1 MNTVAKCTCE
11 ACDGEG
17 HVVCEEC
24 NGIGEFS
31 FDILENTPAKNH
43 VHFSEL
49 MEIHKDAIIVAD
61 QTERLIEMK
70 PEHQE
75 SYARQCA
82 ATLETLTERA
92 ALLLNY

>member
-1 MNTVAKCTCE
+1 MCKE
-11 ACDGEG
+11 CDGMGDLE
-17 HVVCEEC
+17 
-24 NGIGEFS
+24 
-31 FDILENTPAKNH
+31 FDIMKDTPARDH
-43 VHFSEL
+43 VHYSEL

-82 ATLETLTERA
+82 ATLEALTERA
-92 ALLLNY
+92 ASLLNYEIQ